1 MDKNKDKDKNR
12 EISVDIERNRLRVL
26 ISHGED
32 REVVK
37 LTLDEA
43 RTLVGKIDG
52 ALEDYDQRKHQ
63 RID

>member
-1 MDKNKDKDKNR
+1 MDKNTDR
-12 EISVDIERNRLRVL
+12 EISVDIERNRVRVV

-43 RTLVGKIDG
+43 RDLIGKIDG

>member
-1 MDKNKDKDKNR
+1 MDKNKDNIRK
-12 EISVDIERNRLRVL
+12 ISVDIERNRVRVV

-32 REVVK
+32 KEVVK

-43 RTLVGKIDG
+43 RDLIRKIDG
-52 ALEDYDQRKHQ
+52 TLEDYDQRKHQ

>member
-1 MDKNKDKDKNR
+1 MDKNTDR
-12 EISVDIERNRLRVL
+12 EINVDIERNRVRVV

-43 RTLVGKIDG
+43 RDLNGKIAG
-52 ALEDYDQRKHQ
+52 ALEDYGQRKHQ

>member
-1 MDKNKDKDKNR
+1 MDKNKDNKNR
-12 EISVDIERNRLRVL
+12 ELSVDIERNRVRIV

-32 REVVK
+32 REIIK

-43 RTLVGKIDG
+43 RALIGKIDG
-52 ALEDYDQRKHQ
+52 VLEDYDQRKHQ

>member
-1 MDKNKDKDKNR
+1 MDKNTDR
-12 EISVDIERNRLRVL
+12 EINVDIERNRVRVV
-26 ISHGED
+26 ITHGED

-43 RTLVGKIDG
+43 RDLIGKIDG

>member
-1 MDKNKDKDKNR
+1 MDKNKDR
-12 EISVDIERNRLRVL
+12 ELSVDIERNRVRVV

-32 REVVK
+32 KEVIK

-43 RTLVGKIDG
+43 RDLIGKIDG
-52 ALEDYDQRKHQ
+52 ALEDYEQRKHQ

>member
-1 MDKNKDKDKNR
+1 MDKNKDR
-12 EISVDIERNRLRVL
+12 ELSVDIERNRVRIV

-32 REVVK
+32 RDVIK

-43 RTLVGKIDG
+43 RALVGKIDG

>member
-1 MDKNKDKDKNR
+1 MDKNKDR
-12 EISVDIERNRLRVL
+12 ELSVDIERNRVRVV

-32 REVVK
+32 REVIK

-43 RTLVGKIDG
+43 RDLIGEING
-52 ALEDYDQRKHQ
+52 ALEDYEQRKHQ

>member
-1 MDKNKDKDKNR
+1 MDKNKDR
-12 EISVDIERNRLRVL
+12 ELSVDIERNRVRVV

-32 REVVK
+32 REVIK

-43 RTLVGKIDG
+43 RALVGKING
-52 ALEDYDQRKHQ
+52 ALEDYEQRKHQ

>member
-1 MDKNKDKDKNR
+1 MDKNKDR
-12 EISVDIERNRLRVL
+12 ELSVDIERNRVRIV

-43 RTLVGKIDG
+43 RALVGKIDG
-52 ALEDYDQRKHQ
+52 ALEDYGQRKHQ

>member
-1 MDKNKDKDKNR
+1 MDKNKDEDKNR
-12 EISVDIERNRLRVL
+12 EISVDIERNRVRVV

-32 REVVK
+32 REVIK

-43 RTLVGKIDG
+43 RDIIGKIDG
-52 ALEDYDQRKHQ
+52 ALEDYAQRKHQ

>member
-1 MDKNKDKDKNR
+1 MDKNKDNIR
-12 EISVDIERNRLRVL
+12 EISVDIERNRVRVV

-43 RTLVGKIDG
+43 RDLISKIDG

>member
-1 MDKNKDKDKNR
+1 MNKSTDR
-12 EISVDIERNRLRVL
+12 EINVDIERNRVRIV

-43 RTLVGKIDG
+43 RDLNNKIED
-52 ALEDYDQRKHQ
+52 ALEDYGQRKHQ

>member
-1 MDKNKDKDKNR
+1 MDKNKDR
-12 EISVDIERNRLRVL
+12 ELSVDIERNRVRVV
-26 ISHGED
+26 ITHGEHRD
-32 REVVK
+32 VVK

-43 RTLVGKIDG
+43 RDLIGKIDG

>member
-1 MDKNKDKDKNR
+1 MDKNTDR
-12 EISVDIERNRLRVL
+12 EINVDIERNRVRVV

-43 RTLVGKIDG
+43 RALVGKIDG

>member
-1 MDKNKDKDKNR
+1 MDKNINR
-12 EISVDIERNRLRVL
+12 ELSVDIERNRVRIV

-32 REVVK
+32 REVIK

-43 RTLVGKIDG
+43 RALTGKINDT
-52 ALEDYDQRKHQ
+52 LEDYEQRKHQ

>member
-1 MDKNKDKDKNR
+1 MDKNKDR
-12 EISVDIERNRLRVL
+12 ELSVDIERNRVRIV

-43 RTLVGKIDG
+43 RALVGKIDS
-52 ALEDYDQRKHQ
+52 ALEDYGQRKHQ

>member
-1 MDKNKDKDKNR
+1 MDKEKDKNINR
-12 EISVDIERNRLRVL
+12 ELSVGIERNRVRIV

-32 REVVK
+32 REVIK

-43 RTLVGKIDG
+43 RALVGRIDG
-52 ALEDYDQRKHQ
+52 ALEDYEQRKHQ

>member
-1 MDKNKDKDKNR
+1 MDMDKNKNKNR
-12 EISVDIERNRLRVL
+12 EISVDIERNRVRVV

-43 RTLVGKIDG
+43 RDLIRKIDG

>member
-1 MDKNKDKDKNR
+1 MDKNKDR
-12 EISVDIERNRLRVL
+12 ELSVDIERNRVRIV

-43 RTLVGKIDG
+43 RDLIGKIDG

>member
-1 MDKNKDKDKNR
+1 MDKEKDKNINR
-12 EISVDIERNRLRVL
+12 ELSVGIERNRVRIV

-32 REVVK
+32 REVIK

-43 RTLVGKIDG
+43 RALVSKIDG
-52 ALEDYDQRKHQ
+52 ALEDYKQRKHQ

>member
-1 MDKNKDKDKNR
+1 MDKNKDR
-12 EISVDIERNRLRVL
+12 ELSVDIERNRVRVV

-32 REVVK
+32 REVIK

-43 RTLVGKIDG
+43 RALVGKIDG

>member
-1 MDKNKDKDKNR
+1 MDKNKDNIR
-12 EISVDIERNRLRVL
+12 EISVDIERNRVRVV

-32 REVVK
+32 KEVVK

-43 RTLVGKIDG
+43 RDLIRKIDG

>member
-1 MDKNKDKDKNR
+1 MDKNKDSDRNR
-12 EISVDIERNRLRVL
+12 DINVDIERNRVRVV

-32 REVVK
+32 REVIK

-43 RTLVGKIDG
+43 RDLRGKIYN
-52 ALEDYDQRKHQ
+52 ALEDYDQRKHL

>member
-1 MDKNKDKDKNR
+1 MDKNKDR
-12 EISVDIERNRLRVL
+12 ELSVDIERNRVRVV
-26 ISHGED
+26 ITHGED

-43 RTLVGKIDG
+43 RDLIGKIDG

>member
-1 MDKNKDKDKNR
+1 MDKNTDR
-12 EISVDIERNRLRVL
+12 EINVDIERNRVRVV

-43 RTLVGKIDG
+43 RDLNNKIED
-52 ALEDYDQRKHQ
+52 ALEDYGQRKHQ